1 MSRGLAWRELGNVA
15 LAVYER
21 EFARKGS
28 PMAAEARAVWRAA
41 RPHSLLCLAQMGMES
56 QYGIDGI
63 ATQGTHNPL
72 GLRPRGQD
80 GFQRFATW
88 ADAVAEWQARI
99 TDPGYAYPETVTVE
113 DYIHVYAPGWD
124 GNDEAAYVAF
134 IEDYVDRFAESR
146 GPRNEGRGKVPY
158 PPMLE
163 RPIVKVVGVG
173 RDPDQTRTPIVGTV
187 VHTMDGTLW
196 GTDGWFRRADVPALT
211 DYGIGQDGTI
221 IKWNGTDWQVGWA
234 SGPAR
239 SPNGDGARFVARF
252 GVGGVNRVLRSI
264 EHEGDQD
271 DPMSEAMWRRSCW
284 LQAAIHAEEAG
295 QTAESYDWNLHH
307 YEFTGKDYKVCPG
320 TRFFSH
326 TDAYQAFVRAIMRFY
341 QEGAPLAPFYAIAG
355 VRVRTDELPPS
366 EVEARPPAEVPPV
379 EPEEPEEPEE
389 PDGRTVWHGTVIE
402 QPSGRIVI
410 RPD

>member
-1 MSRGLAWRELGNVA
+1 MSRGLKWRELGNVP
-15 LAVYER
+15 LEVYER

-28 PMAAEARAVWRAA
+28 PMLAEVRAVWRAA

-72 GLRPRGQD
+72 GLRPRGGD
-80 GFQRFATW
+80 GFQRFGTW
-88 ADAVAEWQARI
+88 AEAVAEWKARI
-99 TDPGYAYPETVTVE
+99 TDHGYAYPETVTLE
-113 DYIHVYAPGWD
+113 EYIHVYAPGWD
-124 GNDEAAYVAF
+124 GNDEAAYVGF
-134 IEDYVDRFAESR
+134 IEGYVTRFGS
-146 GPRNEGRGKVPY
+146 PSPIPDPPSPGKVPY

-173 RDPDQTRTPIVGTV
+173 RDPDQTRTPVVGTV

-196 GTDGWFRRADVPALT
+196 GTDGWFRRPDVPALT

-239 SPNGDGARFVARF
+239 SPNGDGARLVARF
-252 GVGGVNRVLRSI
+252 GTGGVNRFLRSI

-271 DPMSEAMWRRSCW
+271 DPVSEAMWRRSCW

-295 QTAESYDWNLHH
+295 QTADSYDWNLHH

-326 TDAYQAFVRAIMRFY
+326 TDAYQAFVRAIMRHY
-341 QEGAPLAPFYAIAG
+341 QHGAPLAPFYAIAG
-355 VRVRTDELPPS
+355 VRVGTDELPPS
-366 EVEARPPAEVPPV
+366 EVRPPAEVPPIDPV
-379 EPEEPEEPEE
+379 EPG
-389 PDGRTVWHGTVIE
+389 GRKVWHGTVIE

-410 RPD
+410 KPD